1 LDEEMGNV
9 AVLCTRVRVEEKQ
22 LLAAFAHA
30 GVPAEPMSPEPA
42 PFPMPRASLA
52 TPAGLSNI
60 SSPLDAARRYS
71 VVIDRMHN
79 RTVASALMRN
89 HRATGSLT
97 IDAGLAAVGTRLD
110 VMHALAAEGL
120 PLPPALLA
128 LSEQAGLEAIERT
141 GYPATVFPM
150 QIGLSGIGLQDREI
164 AEAVLEHR
172 HTLGGSAESVMVVQG
187 GLHDES
193 DLIKAIVVD
202 GTVVAYEGTCHHPN
216 GFAGCEQLA
225 VAAAAA
231 IGASLVGVTLAHTP
245 EGLVIWDVRPT
256 PDFRHSI
263 QTESGSVAEAIV
275 ALAQRLMATGTV
287 SELIAHAGMP
297 SLLES
302 GGLGS
307 DIVLSA

>member
-1 LDEEMGNV
+1 MDEEMGNV

-22 LLAAFAHA
+22 LLAAFANA

-42 PFPMPRASLA
+42 PFPMPRVSLA

-60 SSPLDAARRYS
+60 SSPLDATHRHS
-71 VVIDRMHN
+71 MVIDRMQN

-89 HRATGSLT
+89 HRAAGTLT
-97 IDAGLAAVGTRLD
+97 IDGGLASVGTRLD
-110 VMHALAAEGL
+110 VMHALAAAGL

-128 LSEQAGLEAIERT
+128 LSEGAGLEAIERT

-150 QIGLSGIGLQDREI
+150 QIGLSGVGLQDREI

-187 GLHDES
+187 GLYEED

-202 GTVVAYEGTCHHPN
+202 GAVVAYEGTCHHPN

-225 VAAAAA
+225 IAAADA
-231 IGASLVGVTLAHTP
+231 IGAALVGVTLAHSP
-245 EGLVIWDVRPT
+245 EGLVVWDVRPT

-263 QTESGSVAEAIV
+263 PTGSSSVAEAVV
-275 ALAQRLMATGTV
+275 ALAQRKLSAGSV
-287 SELIAHAGMP
+287 SDLIARASMP
-297 SLLES
+297 SLL
-302 GGLGS
+302 GTGS
-307 DIVLSA
+307 VGNDIVLSA

>member
-1 LDEEMGNV
+1 MDEEMGNV

-22 LLAAFAHA
+22 LLAAFAVA
-30 GVPAEPMSPEPA
+30 GVPAESMSPEPT
-42 PFPMPRASLA
+42 PFPIPRVSLA
-52 TPAGLSNI
+52 TSASLS
-60 SSPLDAARRYS
+60 SVTSPFDPNTRHTVA
-71 VVIDRMHN
+71 IDRMQN

-89 HRATGSLT
+89 HRAAGTLT
-97 IDAGLAAVGTRLD
+97 VDSGIAAVGTRLD
-110 VMHALAAEGL
+110 VMHALAAAGL

-128 LSEQAGLEAIERT
+128 LSEDAGLDAIERT
-141 GYPATVFPM
+141 GYPATIFPM

-164 AEAVLEHR
+164 AEAILEHR

-187 GLHDES
+187 GQYDEG

-202 GTVVAYEGTCHHPN
+202 GAVVAYEGTCHHPN

-225 VAAAAA
+225 VASAEALD
-231 IGASLVGVTLAHTP
+231 ASFVGVTLAHSP
-245 EGLVIWDVRPT
+245 EGLVVWDVRPT

-263 QTESGSVAEAIV
+263 PTGGRSVAEAIV
-275 ALAQRLMATGTV
+275 GLVQRKLAAGSV
-287 SELIAHAGMP
+287 SDLIARASVP
-297 SLLES
+297 SLLGT

>member
-1 LDEEMGNV
+1 
-9 AVLCTRVRVEEKQ
+9 
-22 LLAAFAHA
+22 
-30 GVPAEPMSPEPA
+30 
-42 PFPMPRASLA
+42 MPRVSLA
-52 TPAGLSNI
+52 IPTSLSNI
-60 SSPLDAARRYS
+60 SSPLETTHRYS
-71 VVIDRMHN
+71 VVIDRIHN

-89 HRATGSLT
+89 HRAGGTMT
-97 IDAGLAAVGTRLD
+97 IDGGIAAVGTRLD

-128 LSEQAGLEAIERT
+128 LSESAGLDALERT

-187 GLHDES
+187 GFYEEA

-202 GTVVAYEGTCHHPN
+202 GVVAGYEGTCHHPN

-231 IGASLVGVTLAHTP
+231 IEASLVGVTLAHSP
-245 EGLVIWDVRPT
+245 EGLVVWDVRPT

-263 QTESGSVAEAIV
+263 PTGGNSVAEAVV
-275 ALAQRLMATGTV
+275 ALAQRRLADGSV
-287 SELIAHAGMP
+287 SNLISRVPMP
-297 SLLES
+297 SLLEA
-302 GGLGS
+302 GGVGS